1 MPKKERL
8 TQNNQ
13 TRLLVKMQSTI
24 LLLMLPALA
33 ALVEGQ
39 EYYIIANEVSKHN
52 IVSVVDIVAV
62 CMKTDRLFS

>member
-33 ALVEGQ
+33 ALVAGQ